1 MLLWRKPTP
10 LCSLTWKHSSSQ
22 TNDLRSRPPK
32 LIITPVYSLAICI
45 HYNGCAVLVSLLT
58 EQIGPNC
65 VQPGPTWDSFNELIS
80 SSHGAASC
88 VCLWVLVLLTSR
100 YLSTVVGSPCV
111 SSQGNSH
118 FEWGLADS
126 FKRESWNM
134 NKAAHSAHPK
144 LQQHNKQKGT
154 DMSPYRASHWW
165 GWHWKI
171 PAWACPRVHHKTCA
185 HKYKE

>member
-1 MLLWRKPTP
+1 MEAFQFSNQWLK
-10 LCSLTWKHSSSQ
+10 
-22 TNDLRSRPPK
+22 K
-32 LIITPVYSLAICI
+32 LATQA
-45 HYNGCAVLVSLLT
+45 HYHTRLFSCNLHTLQSGCAGLVNLLT
-58 EQIGPNC
+58 EQIGPNS
-65 VQPGPTWDSFNELIS
+65 VQPGPKWDSFNELIS
-80 SSHGAASC
+80 SNHGAASC
-88 VCLWVLVLLTSR
+88 VCLWVLALLMSR

-144 LQQHNKQKGT
+144 LQQHNKQKDT

-171 PAWACPRVHHKTCA
+171 PAWACPRVHHTTCA
-185 HKYKE
+185 HNYKE